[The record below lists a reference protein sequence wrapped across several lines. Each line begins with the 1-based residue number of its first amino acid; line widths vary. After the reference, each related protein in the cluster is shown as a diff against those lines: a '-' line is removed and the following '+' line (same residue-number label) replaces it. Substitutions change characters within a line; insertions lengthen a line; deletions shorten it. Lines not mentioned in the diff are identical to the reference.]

1 MSINI
6 GPAASDELAPKIT
19 VIGIGG
25 AGGNAIA
32 NMIASEIEGVEFI
45 VANTDAQALST
56 SPAEKRIQLGP
67 DITNGLGAGARPEVG
82 KAAAEE
88 TVSQI
93 EEALEGVNMVFIAAG
108 MGGGTGTGAAP
119 VIAEAARRMG
129 VLTVGVVTKPF
140 LFEGTRRMRA
150 AEAGIAELQSHVDTL
165 IVIPNQNL
173 FLIASPDTTFKQAF
187 ELADEVLQ
195 QGVRSITDLMVMP
208 GLINLDFADVR
219 SVMSE
224 MGKAMM
230 GTGEAEGEN
239 RAREAAEQAI
249 ANPLLDGV
257 SMQGAKGVII
267 SIIGGEDMK
276 LFEVDGAANHIRELV
291 DEDANIIWGS
301 AFNPD
306 LDGKIRVSVV
316 ATGIEQDSVDSRGSS
331 FSHSALPG
339 SRAPKRPVL
348 DLTGEA
354 EAEAGDGISG
364 EPGGMHL
371 ASEPRAPVVPASEQ
385 PDDSHSE
392 PEAESQSA
400 DEESTD
406 ASATRRLFGQM
417 SHHEAEDPSSSA
429 DADDASDES
438 GAEETGSGETALP
451 ENSDKPLKKPA
462 IFADPVAEAQA
473 EDENDDYPERARPFD
488 LTGMQAGDDMG
499 EEEDDVDD
507 IVDPLAGLRGAESE
521 PYDLSSDQAD
531 AAQADGPAPM
541 PSEYDGKDDDG
552 SQEDIFADADRLN
565 REDKPV
571 EARLGGGR
579 RRSAPGGAGQDG
591 AGAGDAAEGSAK
603 SGGSTLFERMANLSR
618 SSSGDEDEDE
628 DDDDDAPALSIP
640 RFLGRQNNQ

>member
-6 GPAASDELAPKIT
+6 GPAATDDLRPRIT
-19 VIGIGG
+19 VVGIGG

-67 DITNGLGAGARPEVG
+67 DITGGLGAGARPEVG

-88 TVSQI
+88 TVAEI

-119 VIAEAARRMG
+119 VIAEAARRKG

-150 AEAGIAELQSHVDTL
+150 ADSGIAELQECVDTL

-173 FLIASPDTTFKQAF
+173 FLIAKAETTFKEAF

-230 GTGEAEGEN
+230 GTGEGEGET
-239 RAREAAEQAI
+239 RALDAAEQAI

-276 LFEVDGAANHIRELV
+276 LLEVDEAANHIRELV

-301 AFNPD
+301 AFNPN

-316 ATGIEQDSVDSRGSS
+316 ATGIEPTSAGRADQRTQVSLSS
-331 FSHSALPG
+331 

-348 DLTGEA
+348 ELPGESEVAEEAGGDLTDEEPMTLTAPELPDFETESESDAEPEFEPANEA
-354 EAEAGDGISG
+354 E
-364 EPGGMHL
+364 
-371 ASEPRAPVVPASEQ
+371 
-385 PDDSHSE
+385 
-392 PEAESQSA
+392 
-400 DEESTD
+400 
-406 ASATRRLFGQM
+406 
-417 SHHEAEDPSSSA
+417 
-429 DADDASDES
+429 
-438 GAEETGSGETALP
+438 
-451 ENSDKPLKKPA
+451 
-462 IFADPVAEAQA
+462 
-473 EDENDDYPERARPFD
+473 PFD
-488 LTGMQAGDDMG
+488 LSGMQAGDDMG
-499 EEEDDVDD
+499 EAEEDDDVEG
-507 IVDPLAGLRGAESE
+507 IVDPLAGLRGADDE
-521 PYDLSSDQAD
+521 PNDSSDAGNAALAD
-531 AAQADGPAPM
+531 PADDSHLGSASHSGFKSGDTEEPLDLTGEYAADG
-541 PSEYDGKDDDG
+541 D
-552 SQEDIFADADRLN
+552 EDNIFGDADRLSE
-565 REDKPV
+565 EDKPV
-571 EARLGGGR
+571 EARLGGSR
-579 RRSAPGGAGQDG
+579 RKSLLGGS
-591 AGAGDAAEGSAK
+591 AGADADGGKSEDGPSSDSGSASQGGSPPAK
-603 SGGSTLFERMANLSR
+603 PAAASGGGSTLFERMANLSR
-618 SSSGDEDEDE
+618 TGSDESDDD